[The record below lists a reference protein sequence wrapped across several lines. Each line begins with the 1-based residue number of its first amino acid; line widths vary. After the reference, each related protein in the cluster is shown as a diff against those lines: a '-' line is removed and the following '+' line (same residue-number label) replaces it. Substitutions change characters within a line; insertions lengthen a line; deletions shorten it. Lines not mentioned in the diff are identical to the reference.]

1 MTHIYLLDNN
11 IYSIL
16 KKTPNAIRN
25 FNISIRDTGV
35 IPVAD
40 IRLRMTP
47 YTVMEALGL
56 TLSDPEI
63 KVPKQILADGAVATF
78 SHILVEA
85 KKYYKG
91 LITRDDILTR
101 ARNEESFASQEG
113 KELVRKIFKPLSSNN
128 FETILAENLAFDLAF
143 KYNYP
148 KELVFDITDKFFVN
162 ALFTD
167 VEFIARMSKFR
178 LTKKFWDEHY
188 QKIRN
193 VNPNQLDVIE
203 NVNKSMRLKTFKDFL
218 DCDIIHFATIG
229 DYIKGAF
236 QPTIAFTCDD
246 GQTIVNRVMAYK
258 TYIEYLKSNLDDNLH
273 AKFAPTVA
281 KWQSGILVFCNTDGT
296 VKNLIPVS
304 EIHPF
309 Q

>member
-25 FNISIRDTGV
+25 FNISIRDTGL
-35 IPVAD
+35 IPVSD

-56 TLSDPEI
+56 TFSDPEI
-63 KVPKQILADGAVATF
+63 IIPKDVLVSGAVPTF
-78 SHILVEA
+78 SYVLVEA

-91 LITRDDILTR
+91 QINRDDILTR
-101 ARNEESFASQEG
+101 ASNEDSFASQEG

-148 KELVFDITDKFFVN
+148 KELVFEITDKFFVN

-178 LTKKFWDEHY
+178 LTKKFWDEHH
-188 QKIRN
+188 QKIRQ
-193 VNPNQLDVIE
+193 VNPHQLDVIE
-203 NVNKSMRLKTFKDFL
+203 SVNKSMRLKTFKDFL

-229 DYIKGAF
+229 DYVNGTF

-258 TYIEYLKSNLDDNLH
+258 TYIEYLKSNLDDNLQ
-273 AKFAPTVA
+273 AKFAPTMN
-281 KWQSGILVFCNTDGT
+281 KWHSGILVFCNSDGT
-296 VKNLIPVS
+296 VKNLIPVN
-304 EIHPF
+304 EIQPF